1 MIKTRER
8 SKTQLEIKTGGRKRQ
23 IKAKPTPS
31 NSKPDYSTQDAL
43 LERLKRLVA
52 KQRQKGD
59 DVNFISKTQP
69 VGNIQFVENYVETA
83 KGVESILMVDIFPD
97 HPALFWL
104 LQLTEASTDTVTLV
118 NIESENKSIT
128 RRRYQK
134 MLREERYAQKHAR
147 DDAQEM
153 AASMEVA
160 KLEQLIAATF
170 EGESAQKIISIRLCL
185 RSKDKESQQA
195 LVTEVLNNL
204 SGGGFG
210 AALFSSDTKM
220 LYQSKWARPEHT
232 SRSFFKIAPYS
243 VSSNDLAK
251 GYPFNH
257 TELNDPCGFYLGRTE
272 TNGAIFFDAWRRT
285 PYRTASN
292 MLILG
297 KTGSGKSH
305 FIKKNLDYQK
315 ALGNRITLFSK
326 NNEYNA
332 WTKDVGGVVVG
343 MFSSHERMN
352 MMQVAGTA
360 TNVSEDGS
368 GDNTIDEIGS
378 FTAHLAKIVGN
389 LRLLDRTINDTE
401 ANAMSLV
408 INKFYIEMGLW
419 CNQEELNKG
428 NIPLITQLAPED
440 YPTLSQLQK
449 FIENEQSGTLF
460 PNPETQLKMQVAIDY
475 LVEIGGGVF
484 DGPTNI
490 QDLSQQQVICFDLD
504 TLLNQDRP
512 IQQIQLA
519 NAFNMIVSQALI
531 SGLKQR
537 DLLKKGIIDDEG
549 VLRTILLID
558 ECHNLINIHNPFIA
572 EQVATSLRELRK
584 LFGAVWLATQTP
596 KEMKP
601 IGNPQSSELITA
613 ISSIDKIID
622 FMTYKFLF
630 MLENETKEVKALIG
644 DNLTD
649 EYLNILPNLKR
660 GEMVFMTGT
669 KVLKME
675 VHFDPE
681 RNRFYDGGQ

>member
-1 MIKTRER
+1 M
-8 SKTQLEIKTGGRKRQ
+8 
-23 IKAKPTPS
+23 
-31 NSKPDYSTQDAL
+31 
-43 LERLKRLVA
+43 
-52 KQRQKGD
+52 
-59 DVNFISKTQP
+59 
-69 VGNIQFVENYVETA
+69 
-83 KGVESILMVDIFPD
+83 
-97 HPALFWL
+97 
-104 LQLTEASTDTVTLV
+104 
-118 NIESENKSIT
+118 
-128 RRRYQK
+128 
-134 MLREERYAQKHAR
+134 
-147 DDAQEM
+147 
-153 AASMEVA
+153 
-160 KLEQLIAATF
+160 
-170 EGESAQKIISIRLCL
+170 
-185 RSKDKESQQA
+185 
-195 LVTEVLNNL
+195 
-204 SGGGFG
+204 
-210 AALFSSDTKM
+210 
-220 LYQSKWARPEHT
+220 
-232 SRSFFKIAPYS
+232 
-243 VSSNDLAK
+243 AK

>member
-8 SKTQLEIKTGGRKRQ
+8 SKTQIEIKTVSRKRE
-23 IKAKPTPS
+23 IKSKNTSPNAKPA
-31 NSKPDYSTQDAL
+31 YSTQEAM

-52 KQRQKGD
+52 KQRQKGF

-69 VGNIQFVENYVETA
+69 VGDIQFLENYVQTA
-83 KGVESILMVDIFPD
+83 KGVESILMVDVYPD
-97 HPALFWL
+97 HPAVFWL
-104 LQLTEASTDTVTLV
+104 LQLTEASTDTVTIV
-118 NIESENKSIT
+118 NIESENKSVT

-134 MLREERYAQKHAR
+134 MLREEKYAQRHAR

-153 AASMEVA
+153 AAAIEVA
-160 KLEQLIAATF
+160 KLEQLIAGTF

-185 RSKDKESQQA
+185 RSKDKESHQT
-195 LVTEVLNNL
+195 LVSEVLNGL
-204 SGGGFG
+204 AGGGFG

-220 LYQSKWARPEHT
+220 LYQSKWASPEHT
-232 SRSFFKIAPYS
+232 SRSFYKIAPHS

-272 TNGAIFFDAWRRT
+272 TNGAIFFDSWRRT

-315 ALGNRITLFSK
+315 ALGNRIILFSK

-343 MFSSHERMN
+343 MFSANERMN

-360 TNVSEDGS
+360 TNVSEDGT
-368 GDNTIDEIGS
+368 GENTIDEIGS

-389 LRLLDRTINDTE
+389 LRLLDRTIGDTE
-401 ANAMSLV
+401 ANAMTLV
-408 INKFYIEMGLW
+408 LNQFYIHQGVW
-419 CNQEELNKG
+419 KTQEELNKG
-428 NIPLITQLAPED
+428 NIPKITQLEPEQ
-440 YPTLSQLQK
+440 YPTLSQLK
-449 FIENEQSGTLF
+449 AFIESDTHARLF
-460 PNPETQLKMQVAIDY
+460 PNEAIKLKMKVAIDY
-475 LVEIGGGVF
+475 LVEIGGAVF
-484 DGPTNI
+484 DGPTRVR
-490 QDLSQQQVICFDLD
+490 DLSKEQVICFDLD
-504 TLLNQDRP
+504 TLLTQDRP

-531 SGLKQR
+531 SGLEQR
-537 DLLKKGIIDDEG
+537 DLLKKGVIDEEG
-549 VLRTILLID
+549 IMHTILLID
-558 ECHNLINIHNPFIA
+558 ECHNLINIHNPFIS

-601 IGNPQSSELITA
+601 IGNPQSKELITA
-613 ISSIDKIID
+613 VSSINKIVD

-630 MLENETKEVKALIG
+630 FLDSETQEVKALIG
-644 DNLTD
+644 DNLPD
-649 EYLNILPNLKR
+649 EYLNVIPKLKR
-660 GEMVFMTGT
+660 GETVFMTGA

-675 VHFDPE
+675 VHYDPIRDE
-681 RNRFYDGGQ
+681 IYNGGQ